1 MLELRGRWFGI
12 FAMDGHIAFSIWYTH
27 WEPVYAWT
35 LSQNIDKTIR
45 LMTLK

>member
-1 MLELRGRWFGI
+1 MLELGERWFGI
-12 FAMDGHIAFSIWYTH
+12 LAMDGQIALSIWYTH

-35 LSQNIDKTIR
+35 LSQNIDRTIR